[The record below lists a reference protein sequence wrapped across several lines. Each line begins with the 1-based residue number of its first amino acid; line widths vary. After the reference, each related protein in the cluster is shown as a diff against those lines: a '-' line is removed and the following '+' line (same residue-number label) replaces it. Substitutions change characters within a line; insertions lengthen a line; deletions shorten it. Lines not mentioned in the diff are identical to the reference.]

1 MVAHISFR
9 CFAVTALSACPLI
22 GGAACL
28 EAESRGPLTV
38 LAFGDSTTAPREVEG
53 ASLTVYADILR
64 EELPAG
70 DAGFTVI
77 NAGVRGNTTADAA
90 ERFAKDVLSHAAD
103 VVIIQFGAND
113 AMVDVWKDPPAR
125 QPRVTIQAYEEHLR
139 TFVRTLRDRG
149 VKVVLM
155 TPSPFR
161 WTPGL
166 RKRYGRQPY
175 QPDDPD
181 GINVLLQTYAAT
193 VRRIAKEEG
202 VVLVDVYEA
211 FSAYGRVAGQSV
223 DDLLLDGIHPNEA
236 GHRLVADRLLEAL
249 GKMNLESSAVGRF
262 DNQGRPPHE
271 SPHGARNGLKASSL
285 GIRGTIAGRPYDSDS
300 SRLWLLAFT
309 NRGSHHA

>member
-1 MVAHISFR
+1 MVARISLR
-9 CFAVTALSACPLI
+9 YFAVTALSACPLI
-22 GGAACL
+22 GGTACL

-64 EELPAG
+64 KELPAG
-70 DAGFTVI
+70 DAGVTVV

-125 QPRVTIQAYEEHLR
+125 QPRVAIEAYEEHLR

-166 RKRYGRQPY
+166 KKRYGKPPY

-181 GINVLLQTYAAT
+181 GLNVLLQTYAAT
-193 VRRIAKEEG
+193 VRQIAEEEG
-202 VVLVDVYEA
+202 VVLVDVDEA
-211 FSAYGRVAGQSV
+211 FSAYDRVAGQSV

-236 GHRLVADRLLEAL
+236 GHRLVADELLAAI
-249 GKMNLESSAVGRF
+249 GKMEAKQN
-262 DNQGRPPHE
+262 P
-271 SPHGARNGLKASSL
+271 
-285 GIRGTIAGRPYDSDS
+285 
-300 SRLWLLAFT
+300 
-309 NRGSHHA
+309 